1 MRAPCARL
9 TLPYPMKPLYDPVE
23 MKRLRQTG
31 GLVHPRFGDLGRS
44 GCVTMPGLSG
54 LHGDYEERP
63 FRFVHLSV
71 TGRCNARC
79 AGCINNMTLGEKRD
93 SGGIEKLPETV
104 PERDARAARHLLGSA
119 NGKEAVLCLY
129 GGEPLLAMGK
139 VERLCRELFA
149 DAGFRPRLMLYTN
162 GQLLSKAVA
171 TFAEVVSRIWLFS
184 VSIDGRDAQHNSIR
198 IGTDL
203 ETIRS
208 GLRLLKTVRQGPV
221 LMWSTLREGQSLL
234 DCFEEFQSLRKDGCA
249 EHFFW
254 HWIETKEVLHDFGG
268 YAARYEEE
276 LRRIMD
282 AYCEALKKGELISVV
297 HINELLL
304 YLLTGRKR
312 RTTGCGVE
320 VEGNYDIMGGR
331 IYTCADMPMASAI
344 GTIEEDGTPLLDKGD
359 LSQFISYK
367 DDLGCYQCGV
377 HAYCG
382 GRCPVQGLFSG
393 AERLIQYC
401 QLMRL
406 HVGTVID
413 YLPRITE
420 IMAGRAMPLRRMYD
434 ESAFFAQ
441 FTDVTP

>member
-1 MRAPCARL
+1 
-9 TLPYPMKPLYDPVE
+9 MKPLYDPRE
-23 MKRLRQTG
+23 MKRLRQIG
-31 GLVHPRFGDLGRS
+31 GLMHPRFGDLGRIGS
-44 GCVTMPGLSG
+44 VTMPGLSG

-79 AGCINNMTLGEKRD
+79 AGCINNMTLGEERG
-93 SGGIEKLPETV
+93 SGGIGKLPETV
-104 PERDARAARHLLGSA
+104 PERDARAARHLLGGA

-139 VERLCRELFA
+139 VERLCDELFA
-149 DAGFRPRLMLYTN
+149 DPDFRPRLMLYTN
-162 GQLLSKAVA
+162 GKLLSEAVA
-171 TFAEVVSRIWLFS
+171 TFAEVMSRIWLFS
-184 VSIDGRDAQHNSIR
+184 VSIDGREAQHNSIR

-203 ETIRS
+203 KAIRS
-208 GLRLLKTVRQGPV
+208 GLRLLKAVRQGPV

-234 DCFEEFQSLRKDGCA
+234 DCFEEFQSLRKDGCVD
-249 EHFFW
+249 HFFW

-282 AYCEALKKGELISVV
+282 AYCEALSAGELISVV

-359 LSQFISYK
+359 LSPFISYK

-382 GRCPVQGLFSG
+382 GRCPVQGLSSG

-420 IMAGRAMPLRRMYD
+420 IMARQAMPLRGMYD